1 MEVISEEETLV
12 VECQGAL
19 HGTELI
25 ILGLHIRAQGVHP
38 ENFLGSS
45 HTGASPPNSYLQGW
59 SLLGRLAL
67 RARAETHFCPLS
79 PEQVLRCSRKTV
91 ILSWARRWVL

>member
-25 ILGLHIRAQGVHP
+25 ILGLHIRAQGVHL

-45 HTGASPPNSYLQGW
+45 HTGA
-59 SLLGRLAL
+59 
-67 RARAETHFCPLS
+67 
-79 PEQVLRCSRKTV
+79 V
-91 ILSWARRWVL
+91 